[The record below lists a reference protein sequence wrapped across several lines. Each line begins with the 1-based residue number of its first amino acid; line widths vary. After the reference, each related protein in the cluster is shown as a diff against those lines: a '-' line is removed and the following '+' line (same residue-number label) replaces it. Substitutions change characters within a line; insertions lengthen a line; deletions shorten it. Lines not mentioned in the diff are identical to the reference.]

1 MAHKG
6 EIDLPID
13 TLCGLI
19 EEIQDPNSSLTSVI
33 THAHEIMAHKWNTGG
48 QGQEILRLFP
58 SVIGAPNGDKFLAII
73 KEAVTSLAD
82 MDITEAHALLDEVY
96 QA

>member
-13 TLCGLI
+13 TLRGLI

-33 THAHEIMAHKWNTGG
+33 AHAHEIMAHNWNTG
-48 QGQEILRLFP
+48 GQEILRLFP
-58 SVIGAPNGDKFLAII
+58 SVIGTPNGDKFLAII